1 MLIDKTDALW
11 PLVSAAFQAVQ
22 GPVPAGLTGDQFA
35 QNCILIFIQNVVSQ
49 SAAQGLQPTTAAVQ
63 TAQATA
69 IEPIAAQMTSPAK
82 VVGP

>member
-22 GPVPAGLTGDQFA
+22 GPVPGGLTGDQFA
-35 QNCILIFIQNVVSQ
+35 QNCILTFIQNVVSQ
-49 SAAQGLQPTTAAVQ
+49 SASQGLQPAPTAVQ

-69 IEPIAAQMTSPAK
+69 IAPIVAQMTTPTK